1 MCVGGLFG
9 GGQQRAPAPPPRMA
23 PAPPLRAPAPPAA
36 IPTPAKIKDEL
47 DEEDDKLSTRKKK
60 ALEIKKVQQ
69 GVKQLGAIDPA
80 TMPETPAGGVS
91 GL

>member
-9 GGQQRAPAPPPRMA
+9 GGERRRAPAPPPRMA
-23 PAPPLRAPAPPAA
+23 PAPSLRAPTPPAE
-36 IPTPAKIKDEL
+36 IPTPDKIKDEL
-47 DEEDDKLSTRKKK
+47 EEDDKLSTRKKK
-60 ALEIKKVQQ
+60 ALEIKKVQE